1 MKLNSMPYLL
11 AIDQGTTNSKAIIFQ
26 ANGQIVKQHEM
37 PLTHAYPH
45 PGWVEQNPEEMFYH
59 TLICCRE
66 VLKKSH
72 LSINEIAAAGITNQR
87 ETTILWDRKTGKP
100 IYPAIVW
107 LDRRTSDICHDLQK
121 QIEIDKN
128 KNKNKNFLQN
138 KTGLILDPYF
148 SATKI
153 KWILHHVPHAQEKA
167 KSGELAF
174 GTVDSFLLWQLTKG
188 QSHLTDITNASRTLL
203 FNIHTQSWDEELLNL
218 FDIPKEIL
226 PEVRDN
232 ASHFGEIDASF
243 LGKSLPIT
251 GMAGDQQA
259 AAIGQAC
266 FQPGMVK
273 TTYGTGC
280 FMLLNTG
287 QTIVHSHHQL
297 LSTVAYRINQEITY
311 GLEGSIFCAGTTI
324 KWLRDELKLINHVN
338 ETESLAQS
346 VHDNGGVYFV
356 PAFTGLGAPYWNP
369 HARAAILGLSYNSNT
384 AHIARAALESVVYQ
398 TKDLLEAMIKDYHHQ
413 PIDILRVDGGMAVNN
428 WFLQFL
434 ANILNIEIQRP
445 ACIETTALG
454 AAYLAGL
461 QIGLYNSLDDIADG
475 WAVNQNF
482 KNNSPREEAN
492 NLYTTWLSMVKR
504 VL

>member
-1 MKLNSMPYLL
+1 MKSNLKSYLL
-11 AIDQGTTNSKAIIFQ
+11 AIDQGTTNSRAIIFQ
-26 ANGQIVKQHEM
+26 ANGQLIEQHEM
-37 PLTHAYPH
+37 PLTHYYPS

-66 VLKKSH
+66 VLKKSR

-107 LDRRTSDICHDLQK
+107 LDRRTSDMCHHLQK
-121 QIEIDKN
+121 KIDKN
-128 KNKNKNFLQN
+128 LLQY

-153 KWILHHVPHAQEKA
+153 KWILDHVPNAIEKA

-174 GTVDSFLLWQLTKG
+174 GTVDTYLLWQLTKG
-188 QSHLTDITNASRTLL
+188 KSHFTDITNASRTLL
-203 FNIHTQSWDEELLNL
+203 FNIHTHSWDEELLRI

-226 PEVRDN
+226 PTVQDN
-232 ASHFGEIDASF
+232 AANFGEIESSF

-287 QTIVHSHHQL
+287 QTIVQSHHQL
-297 LSTVAYRINQEITY
+297 LSTVAYRINKEIAY

-324 KWLRDELKLINHVN
+324 KWLRDELKLINHAA
-338 ETESLAQS
+338 ETERLAQS
-346 VHDNGGVYFV
+346 VIDNGGVYFI

-369 HARAAILGLSYNSNT
+369 HARAAILGLSYNSNI

-398 TKDLLEAMIKDYHHQ
+398 TKDLLEAMIKDDNNQ
-413 PIDILRVDGGMAVNN
+413 SINIMRVDGGMAVNN

-434 ANILNIEIQRP
+434 ANILNIKIERP
-445 ACIETTALG
+445 SCIETTALG
-454 AAYLAGL
+454 VAYLAGL
-461 QIGLYNSLDDIADG
+461 QIGIYTSLNDIADC
-475 WAVNQNF
+475 WAANQHF
-482 KNNSPREEAN
+482 TAIMPPAEAN
-492 NLYTTWLSMVKR
+492 RLYSTWLSMVKR
-504 VL
+504 IL